1 MIGLRALLKNII
13 QKFYQ
18 LANLNI
24 VNSTNKE
31 KFKKYYNIN
40 ATHIY
45 NPIDKLKIIKLSKK
59 IVSKFL
65 KEKFAEINNGC
76 KVI

>member
-1 MIGLRALLKNII
+1 MIGLGVLLKNII

-24 VNSTNKE
+24 VNSIAIKK

-65 KEKFAEINNGC
+65 ER
-76 KVI
+76 KVC